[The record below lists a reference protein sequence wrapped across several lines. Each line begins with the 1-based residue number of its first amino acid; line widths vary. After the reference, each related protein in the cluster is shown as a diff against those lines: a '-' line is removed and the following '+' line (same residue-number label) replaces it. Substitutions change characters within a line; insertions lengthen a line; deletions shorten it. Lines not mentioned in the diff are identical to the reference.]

1 MHQKNVGK
9 TLLNHDK
16 AIMYTSLSSPL
27 SPESSSHFSLS
38 LIPPSA
44 LTTESACHS
53 SMSLGFLARC
63 SAKMYTFFPSGQ
75 KKTFLSELTSSLAPL
90 LLTLENLPFLDEFVS
105 SVMFSLLTLENL
117 LFLNG
122 DLSDWD
128 VISGNGGE
136 VITASFCLND
146 MRL

>member
-1 MHQKNVGK
+1 
-9 TLLNHDK
+9 
-16 AIMYTSLSSPL
+16 MYSSLSSPL

-63 SAKMYTFFPSGQ
+63 SAKKMYTFFPSGQ
-75 KKTFLSELTSSLAPL
+75 KKTFLSELTSSLAP
-90 LLTLENLPFLDEFVS
+90 LTLENLPFLDEFVS

-122 DLSDWD
+122 DRSDWD
-128 VISGNGGE
+128 VITGTGGE
-136 VITASFCLND
+136 VTTASFCLND